1 MIAMLQA
8 APAESRRN
16 ALIAVLSNA
25 GVIFSLRLLLGA
37 LFVYASYDK
46 IAHPHQFAI
55 AVRAYK
61 IIPVEYSNL
70 FALMLAWSE
79 MIAGVFIIAGV
90 FTKQA
95 ASAIF
100 IMLFMFIAAI
110 VISLIRGLA
119 IDCGCFKS
127 KGGHGVDYSLLVRD
141 ILLLAAA
148 FLVMRFERGYLTIQ
162 RVFAGSR

>member
-1 MIAMLQA
+1 MPQA
-8 APAESRRN
+8 ARAESKRN
-16 ALIAVLSNA
+16 TLFTILTSD
-25 GVIFSLRLLLGA
+25 GVIFALRLLLGA
-37 LFVYASYDK
+37 LFIYASYDK

-79 MIAGVFIIAGV
+79 MIAGALIIAGV
-90 FTKQA
+90 FTRQA

-110 VISLIRGLA
+110 VISIVRGLA
-119 IDCGCFKS
+119 IDCGCFS
-127 KGGHGVDYSLLVRD
+127 NEGGHGVDYSLLMRD
-141 ILLLAAA
+141 ILLLCAA
-148 FLVMRFERGYLTIQ
+148 FIVIRFERGFLSLP
-162 RVFAGSR
+162 RLVSRS